1 MLIRALAAIAAACGM
16 AAAAA
21 PSCGL
26 LPGSSQKGEA
36 RTYVADTL
44 FEYMD
49 GNSEGYLLYG
59 FLKMEGVT
67 CEKGGATFVIDL
79 SEFVDTDAAF
89 GMFSANYDPKQPQT
103 KIGAAG
109 QIVPRKAIFVKG
121 KYYLEIAAEPEG
133 DHSPALREFTG
144 ALQKAIEGST
154 SPPAA
159 MAWFP
164 DEKRTSLRL
173 VPESVLGIRILKR
186 GYVGQYEYGKAFL
199 VQEDSPEAATALIQ
213 KLRARF
219 TETANA
225 KIADEGFVVM
235 DRYLGKLCV
244 FRKGRMIGGYAN
256 VAEGSDAAALA
267 TGLAAK
273 ID

>member
-26 LPGSSQKGEA
+26 LPGWSQKGDG

-59 FLKMEGVT
+59 FLKMQGVT
-67 CEKGGATFVIDL
+67 CEKGVATFVIDL

-89 GMFSANYDPKQPQT
+89 GMFSANHDPKQPQM

-133 DHSPALREFTG
+133 DHSPALREFT
-144 ALQKAIEGST
+144 AAIEKTIEGST
-154 SPPAA
+154 SRPAA
-159 MAWFP
+159 MSWFP
-164 DEKRTSLRL
+164 EEKRVSLRL

-186 GYVGQYEYGKAFL
+186 GYVGQYEHGKAFL
-199 VQEDSPEAATALIQ
+199 VQEDSPEAAAALMQ
-213 KLRARF
+213 KLQARF
-219 TETANA
+219 TDTTAA
-225 KIADEGFVVM
+225 KIADEGFQVT
-235 DRYLGKLCV
+235 DRYLGKVCV

-256 VAEGSDAAALA
+256 VADGADPAALSTA
-267 TGLAAK
+267 LAAK
-273 ID
+273 VN

>member
-26 LPGSSQKGEA
+26 LPGWSQKGDA

-59 FLKMEGVT
+59 FLKMQGVT
-67 CEKGGATFVIDL
+67 CEKGSATFVIDL

-89 GMFSANYDPKQPQT
+89 GMFSANHDPKQPQT

-133 DHSPALREFTG
+133 DHSPALREFTT
-144 ALQKAIEGST
+144 ALEKTIEGST
-154 SPPAA
+154 SRPAA
-159 MAWFP
+159 MSWFP
-164 DEKRTSLRL
+164 EEKRQSLRL

-199 VQEDSPEAATALIQ
+199 VTEDSPDAAAALMQ

-219 TETANA
+219 TDTAAA
-225 KIADEGFVVM
+225 KIADEGFQVT
-235 DRYLGKLCV
+235 DRYLGKVCM

-256 VAEGSDAAALA
+256 VADGSDAGALA
-267 TGLAAK
+267 SALAAK
-273 ID
+273 VN